1 MTAAG
6 FRLNGA
12 SLAADP
18 SGALWWPEMRTL
30 IVADLHFGKGSAY
43 AAEGGALLPPYDS
56 HATLERLEALA
67 GRYDPARWVSLGDGF
82 HDRDAGARLD
92 RDAATRLDRLARNC
106 DWLWLRG
113 NHDPEPPPGFGGRA
127 FAEWRAGPLVFRH
140 EPNPGP
146 APGEVAGHLHPR
158 ATVAT
163 GRRQVSG
170 RVFVTDGRRLLLPAF
185 GAYTGGLDVHDP
197 AVRMLFARPPRVLL
211 PGRERVHAFPWS
223 RLAVPDRLRNGG
235 GQAARPMRPVP
246 GSPARYERRSGGSP
260 GY

>member
-30 IVADLHFGKGSAY
+30 VVADLHFGKGSAY

-56 HATLERLEALA
+56 HATLDRLEALA

-197 AVRMLFARPPRVLL
+197 AVRMLFARPPRVLM

-235 GQAARPMRPVP
+235 G
-246 GSPARYERRSGGSP
+246 
-260 GY
+260 

>member
-18 SGALWWPEMRTL
+18 SGALWWPGMRTL
-30 IVADLHFGKGSAY
+30 VVADLHFEKGSAF

-67 GRYDPARWVSLGDGF
+67 RRYSPARWVSLGDGF
-82 HDRDAGARLD
+82 HDRHADLRLD
-92 RDAATRLDRLARNC
+92 PDAAGRLDRLARSC
-106 DWLWLRG
+106 EWLWLRG
-113 NHDPEPPPGFGGRA
+113 NHDPEAPRGFGGRA
-127 FAEWRAGPLVFRH
+127 LGEWRAGPLVFRH
-140 EPNPGP
+140 KPHPRP

-158 ATVAT
+158 ATVST

-185 GAYTGGLDVHDP
+185 GAYAGGLDVHDP
-197 AVRMLFARPPRVLL
+197 AVRMLFDRPPRVLL
-211 PGRERVHAFPWS
+211 PGPEQVHTFPWS
-223 RLAVPDRLRNGG
+223 RLAAPDRLRNGAG
-235 GQAARPMRPVP
+235 PTAVS
-246 GSPARYERRSGGSP
+246 GSGPASP
-260 GY
+260 

>member
-1 MTAAG
+1 MKAAG
-6 FRLNGA
+6 FLLNGA

-30 IVADLHFGKGSAY
+30 VVADLHFGKGSAF

-56 HATLERLEALA
+56 HATLDRLEALA
-67 GRYDPARWVSLGDGF
+67 LRYDPARWVSLGDGF

-92 RDAATRLDRLARNC
+92 RSAAERLDRLARSC

-113 NHDPEPPPGFGGRA
+113 NHDPEPPSGFAGRA
-127 FAEWRAGPLVFRH
+127 LAEWRAGPLVFRH
-140 EPNPGP
+140 EPCPGP

-170 RVFVTDGRRLLLPAF
+170 RVFATDGRRLLLPAF

-197 AVRMLFARPPRVLL
+197 VIRALFARAPRVLL
-211 PGRERVHAFPWS
+211 TGRESIHAFPWR
-223 RLAVPDRLRNGG
+223 RLAVPDRLR
-235 GQAARPMRPVP
+235 
-246 GSPARYERRSGGSP
+246 
-260 GY
+260 

>member
-1 MTAAG
+1 MKAAA

-18 SGALWWPEMRTL
+18 SGALWWPEAKTL
-30 IVADLHFGKGSAY
+30 VVADLHFGKGSAY

-56 HATLERLEALA
+56 HATLDRLEALA
-67 GRYDPARWVSLGDGF
+67 RRYRPARWVSLGDGF

-92 RDAATRLDRLARNC
+92 RGAAERLDGLARSC

-113 NHDPEPPPGFGGRA
+113 NHDPEPPSGFGGRA
-127 FAEWRAGPLVFRH
+127 LAEWRAGPLVFHH
-140 EPNPGP
+140 EPHPGP

-158 ATVAT
+158 ATVTT

-170 RVFVTDGRRLLLPAF
+170 RVFATDGRRLLLPAF

-197 AVRMLFARPPRVLL
+197 AVRMLFARPPRVFL
-211 PGRERVHAFPWS
+211 PGRDSIHAFPWS

-235 GQAARPMRPVP
+235 G
-246 GSPARYERRSGGSP
+246 
-260 GY
+260 

>member
-1 MTAAG
+1 MTAAD

-30 IVADLHFGKGSAY
+30 VVADLHFEKGSAF
-43 AAEGGALLPPYDS
+43 AAEGRALLPPYDS
-56 HATLERLEALA
+56 HATLDRLEALA
-67 GRYDPARWVSLGDGF
+67 RRYSPVRWVSLGDGF
-82 HDRDAGARLD
+82 HDRHADLRLD
-92 RDAATRLDRLARNC
+92 PDAAGRLDRLARSC
-106 DWLWLRG
+106 EWLWLRG
-113 NHDPEPPPGFGGRA
+113 NHDPEAPRGFGGRA
-127 FAEWRAGPLVFRH
+127 LGEWRAGPLVFRH
-140 EPNPGP
+140 EPHPHP

-185 GAYTGGLDVHDP
+185 GAYAGGLDVHDP
-197 AVRMLFARPPRVLL
+197 AVRMLFARPPRVLM

-223 RLAVPDRLRNGG
+223 RLAVPDRLRDGAG
-235 GQAARPMRPVP
+235 PAAVS
-246 GSPARYERRSGGSP
+246 GSGPASP
-260 GY
+260 